1 MTLTELAVLAAAGYF
16 FVFGA
21 GFVFKPELVERFAL
35 RWTDPA
41 GKTEV
46 RCYYGA
52 VSWALAGFLV
62 YLLTEDLATA
72 ALTGVLFLATG
83 VFTVRLI
90 GTIVD
95 SGSLRGPDAH
105 PYTRMALPVEAAFV
119 VAVALVRFLA

>member
-1 MTLTELAVLAAAGYF
+1 MTVTDLAVAAAATYF
-16 FVFGA
+16 AVFGT

-62 YLLTEDLATA
+62 YLLTQDLAVE
-72 ALTGVLFLATG
+72 ALTGVLFLATA
-83 VFTVRLI
+83 VFAVRVI

-95 SGSLRGPDAH
+95 GGRTH
-105 PYTRMALPVEAAFV
+105 PYTRMAIPVEAAFV
-119 VAVALVRFLA
+119 VAVAAVRFLA